1 MKEDFF
7 NKTLKVGSFR
17 QTLKPIRININNIT
31 FSHFQ
36 DVELKNSVKAS
47 KATKSYFKDLFF
59 ETFPYIN
66 LNTHPQILKKDL
78 PAIFFDSSIFPN
90 ELISLNNEPL
100 IKEQSQY
107 IDYLK
112 SLRFFGT
119 LKQRR
124 NKSVYLKIDNSFIN
138 SISSKLPSN
147 IEKTNDFNISVISK
161 EEHKKYEVLPIL
173 EHDEKFQYKIKNLHS
188 INVQTENGFKKVWFL
203 EIESKDL
210 EEFRYKYHLFP
221 KKNGH
226 NFSIK
231 LGSIKSF
238 KLKRS
243 YPLMKINISFFAA

>member
-7 NKTLKVGSFR
+7 NKTIRIGSFR
-17 QTLKPIRININNIT
+17 QNIKPLRINIRNLG

-36 DVELKNSVKAS
+36 DVELKNTVTSS
-47 KATKSYFKDLFF
+47 KSTKSYFKDLFF
-59 ETFPYIN
+59 ETFPYIDSN
-66 LNTHPQILKKDL
+66 AENQTLKKDI

-90 ELISLNNEPL
+90 ELISLNQEPL
-100 IKEQSQY
+100 IKEKSPY

-119 LKQRR
+119 LKQRKD
-124 NKSVYLKIDNSFIN
+124 KSVYLKIDDSFIN
-138 SISSKLPSN
+138 LISSKLPSD
-147 IEKTNDFNISVISK
+147 IEKMSDFNISIISK
-161 EEHKKYEVLPIL
+161 EEHKKYEVFPII
-173 EHDEKFQYKIKNLHS
+173 EQDEKFQYRIKDLYS
-188 INVQTENGFKKVWFL
+188 VNVQTENGFKKVWFL

-231 LGSIKSF
+231 LGSITSF
-238 KLKRS
+238 KLKLS
-243 YPLMKINISFFAA
+243 YPLMKINRAFFAA

>member
-7 NKTLKVGSFR
+7 NKTIRIGSFG
-17 QTLKPIRININNIT
+17 QSIKPIRINIRNIG

-36 DVELKNSVKAS
+36 DIELKNTVTSS
-47 KATKSYFKDLFF
+47 KSTKTYFKDLFF
-59 ETFPYIN
+59 ETFPYTDLKAN
-66 LNTHPQILKKDL
+66 QTLKKDI

-100 IKEQSQY
+100 IKERSPY

-119 LKQRR
+119 LKQRKD
-124 NKSVYLKIDNSFIN
+124 KSVYLKIDNSFIN
-138 SISSKLPSN
+138 LISSKLPSN
-147 IEKTNDFNISVISK
+147 IEKMSDFNISIISK
-161 EEHKKYEVLPIL
+161 EEHKKYEVFPII
-173 EHDEKFQYKIKNLHS
+173 EHDEKFQYKIKDLYS
-188 INVQTENGFKKVWFL
+188 VNVQTVNGFKKIWFL
-203 EIESKDL
+203 EIESKNL

-221 KKNGH
+221 KRNGH

-238 KLKRS
+238 KLKLS